1 MSRPPIDRLRDIIS
15 SAALAQRNAADLDR
29 AAFAEADE
37 RRDAALFRLAVF
49 ARLPR
54 NLPPDIQALASE
66 ILWSDIRGMRNYIV
80 HSYWQVDFAILVD
93 VLRNDLGPLGTAA
106 ERLMAIVQSHDS

>member
-1 MSRPPIDRLRDIIS
+1 LIVCGISFRRQRWHSATLPTSTGLLLRKLTNGAMPHCFVSRS
-15 SAALAQRNAADLDR
+15 
-29 AAFAEADE
+29 
-37 RRDAALFRLAVF
+37 F